1 MQPPSALDERE
12 LSILI
17 RIASNV
23 KPVTSRETRL
33 TRIVYALQAQK
44 LVVLTRTKGF
54 WSAAL
59 TESGRLYLES
69 GNHLP
74 ALDASQ
80 PDRDEPAIDPED
92 FLSQLIDA
100 GGMLRISDPDEVT
113 RRLWR
118 EAAQA
123 ARRDGLIPDGY
134 HLTLRGR
141 DQGDLEIRLKTG
153 GSRQRHMRYRPKDRR
168 PIPVLQHLE
177 DPHPVVAELR
187 DDHLVFALD
196 DPVRQRGL
204 RLFQAI
210 ADEATRCCYTVRRP
224 GDYKGGHLEV
234 VIGDEGWAVAIQRQE
249 LASRLAAQP
258 SSSRKSPD
266 DVDVPPAQR
275 LRLRLWQWPGHGSYD
290 WYDEDKS
297 TLESQ
302 LWQVIVHMETVTRDI
317 CYAVA
322 MMDGGRSPEERQR
335 QRDELRREWEVA
347 MAYAQERVLTQDR
360 LQALATE
367 MDAWQR
373 ARTIR
378 QYADELTSAVSAITD
393 EDHRRSQSDW
403 IAWMKSYADTID
415 PINEPP
421 QFPRDRTVD
430 PDELIPHLGRFSPY
444 NPPSI

>member
-33 TRIVYALQAQK
+33 TRIVYALQDRK
-44 LVVLTRTKGF
+44 LVAITRTKGF
-54 WSAAL
+54 WSTAL

-74 ALDASQ
+74 APDSNQ
-80 PDRDEPAIDPED
+80 PDTKEPAIDPED
-92 FLSQLIDA
+92 FLRQLIDA

-123 ARRDGLIPDGY
+123 TRRDGLIPDGY
-134 HLTLRGR
+134 HLTLRGC

-168 PIPVLQHLE
+168 PIPVPQHLE

-187 DDHLVFALD
+187 DDHLAFTLD
-196 DPVRQRGL
+196 GPARQRGL
-204 RLFQAI
+204 GLFQAI

-234 VIGDEGWAVAIQRQE
+234 VIGNEGWAVAIQRQE
-249 LASRLAAQP
+249 LATRLAAQP
-258 SSSRKSPD
+258 SSRKSPD
-266 DVDVPPAQR
+266 DVDVPPVQR
-275 LRLRLWQWPGHGSYD
+275 LRLRLWQWPGGGSCD

-317 CYAVA
+317 CHAVA

-335 QRDELRREWEVA
+335 QRDELRRESEAA
-347 MAYAQERVLTQDR
+347 MAYARERVLTQDR
-360 LQALATE
+360 LQVLATE

-378 QYADELTSAVSAITD
+378 QYANELTPVVPTITD
-393 EDHRRSQSDW
+393 ENHRRSLSDW
-403 IAWMKSYADTID
+403 IDWMKSYADTID
-415 PINEPP
+415 PISVPP
-421 QFPRDRTVD
+421 RFPRDKTVH
-430 PDELIPHLGRFSPY
+430 PNELIPHLGRFSPY
-444 NPPSI
+444 NPPLK